1 MSSHPAIPESLKAA
15 LSAAECLRASD
26 SDPDDVAHWLLR
38 MHTRCESLETLLV
51 VVDRYLRFGMPEHEL
66 SEMRKLVDH
75 LRERELGDEHSDEV
89 DSTLPL

>member
-1 MSSHPAIPESLKAA
+1 MSNHLLIPDSLKSA
-15 LSAAECLRASD
+15 LAAAERLRASD

-38 MHTRCESLETLLV
+38 MHTRCESLEALLV
-51 VVDRYLRFGMPEHEL
+51 AADRYLRFGMPEHEL

-75 LRERELGDEHSDEV
+75 LRERELNAEHSDAV